1 MKFGIGQPVTRKED
15 RRFLTGK
22 GQYTDDI
29 IFPDQAYAFVLRS
42 THAHAGLRSV
52 DTAAA
57 ISAPGV
63 LCVLT
68 GEDAEREGMG
78 AMTCRYLSYVAA
90 KNRGAKDFNP
100 PHPVLAAG
108 NVRHVGDGVAL
119 VVAATPEQARDAA
132 ERIMVDYE
140 PLPAVTHTATASHD
154 GMPLVWEDIPNNL
167 CFDWANGD
175 EAATDAAFAKAP
187 HVAAVELVNN
197 RVVGNPMEPRA
208 AIGLYDAA
216 SEAYTLYTSTQGSH
230 AVRNILAEQILH
242 VPDEKVRVV
251 TPDVGGG
258 FGIKLF
264 AYVEYA
270 LVMWAARETGRPV
283 KWTSDRSQAFVTDTQ
298 GRDHVTRAELAL
310 DAEGKFLALRATTIA
325 NMGAYLSS
333 AGPVIP
339 TYASRGIQ
347 LGVYDIP
354 AAFVSVK
361 GVVTNTV
368 PVDAYRGAGRPEAV
382 YLIERLVD
390 KAARVLGIN
399 PGELR
404 RRNFIPSSAMP
415 FTTPLELTYDSGEF
429 ALNLEEAIALA
440 GCDEFPGRRAEARH
454 RGKLR
459 GLGIAYYVEKSSDPA
474 TGSEAAVVRFEEDET
489 VSVLIGTQSSGQGHE
504 TSYAQL
510 AAEQL
515 GVPFE
520 KVNVRQGDTAEIAT
534 GSGTGASRSMTVGGM
549 ALTRAVNDVVEKGK
563 EQAANLLEVAREDID
578 YSEGR
583 YSVVG
588 TDRWSGIFEVARAA
602 RNREDGDGLFDGSG
616 DFDPEAPT
624 FPNGCHVCEV
634 EVDPETGLVDIVRF
648 TVVDDFGK
656 VVNPLL
662 VAGQVHGGLAQGIGQ
677 AILERTVYDEESGQ
691 LLTGSFMDY
700 GIPRAADMP
709 AITAKWNE
717 IPCRTNALGIKGA
730 GEAGAVGAP
739 PAVINAI
746 LDALTELGVG
756 HIDMPA
762 TPETVWRAIQAARP

>member
-1 MKFGIGQPVTRKED
+1 M
-15 RRFLTGK
+15 
-22 GQYTDDI
+22 
-29 IFPDQAYAFVLRS
+29 
-42 THAHAGLRSV
+42 
-52 DTAAA
+52 
-57 ISAPGV
+57 
-63 LCVLT
+63 
-68 GEDAEREGMG
+68 
-78 AMTCRYLSYVAA
+78 
-90 KNRGAKDFNP
+90 
-100 PHPVLAAG
+100 
-108 NVRHVGDGVAL
+108 
-119 VVAATPEQARDAA
+119 
-132 ERIMVDYE
+132 
-140 PLPAVTHTATASHD
+140 
-154 GMPLVWEDIPNNL
+154 
-167 CFDWANGD
+167 
-175 EAATDAAFAKAP
+175 
-187 HVAAVELVNN
+187 
-197 RVVGNPMEPRA
+197 
-208 AIGLYDAA
+208 
-216 SEAYTLYTSTQGSH
+216 
-230 AVRNILAEQILH
+230 
-242 VPDEKVRVV
+242 
-251 TPDVGGG
+251 
-258 FGIKLF
+258 
-264 AYVEYA
+264 
-270 LVMWAARETGRPV
+270 
-283 KWTSDRSQAFVTDTQ
+283 
-298 GRDHVTRAELAL
+298 
-310 DAEGKFLALRATTIA
+310 
-325 NMGAYLSS
+325 
-333 AGPVIP
+333 
-339 TYASRGIQ
+339 
-347 LGVYDIP
+347 
-354 AAFVSVK
+354 
-361 GVVTNTV
+361 
-368 PVDAYRGAGRPEAV
+368 
-382 YLIERLVD
+382 
-390 KAARVLGIN
+390 
-399 PGELR
+399 
-404 RRNFIPSSAMP
+404 
-415 FTTPLELTYDSGEF
+415 
-429 ALNLEEAIALA
+429 
-440 GCDEFPGRRAEARH
+440 
-454 RGKLR
+454 
-459 GLGIAYYVEKSSDPA
+459 
-474 TGSEAAVVRFEEDET
+474 
-489 VSVLIGTQSSGQGHE
+489 
-504 TSYAQL
+504 
-510 AAEQL
+510 
-515 GVPFE
+515 PFE

>member
-1 MKFGIGQPVTRKED
+1 M
-15 RRFLTGK
+15 
-22 GQYTDDI
+22 
-29 IFPDQAYAFVLRS
+29 
-42 THAHAGLRSV
+42 
-52 DTAAA
+52 
-57 ISAPGV
+57 
-63 LCVLT
+63 
-68 GEDAEREGMG
+68 
-78 AMTCRYLSYVAA
+78 
-90 KNRGAKDFNP
+90 
-100 PHPVLAAG
+100 
-108 NVRHVGDGVAL
+108 
-119 VVAATPEQARDAA
+119 
-132 ERIMVDYE
+132 
-140 PLPAVTHTATASHD
+140 
-154 GMPLVWEDIPNNL
+154 
-167 CFDWANGD
+167 
-175 EAATDAAFAKAP
+175 
-187 HVAAVELVNN
+187 
-197 RVVGNPMEPRA
+197 
-208 AIGLYDAA
+208 
-216 SEAYTLYTSTQGSH
+216 
-230 AVRNILAEQILH
+230 
-242 VPDEKVRVV
+242 
-251 TPDVGGG
+251 GGG

-270 LVMWAARETGRPV
+270 LVMWAARETERPV

-390 KAARVLGIN
+390 QAARVLGIN

-429 ALNLEEAIALA
+429 ALNLEDAIALA
-440 GCDEFPGRRAEARH
+440 GCDEFPGRRVEARR

-549 ALTRAVNDVVEKGK
+549 ALTRAVDDVIEKGK
-563 EQAANLLEVAREDID
+563 EQAASLLEVAREDID

-588 TDRWSGIFEVARAA
+588 TDRWSGIFDVARAA
-602 RNREDGDGLFDGSG
+602 RAREDGDAVLDGSG

-648 TVVDDFGK
+648 AVVDDFGK

-677 AILERTVYDEESGQ
+677 AILERTVYEEETGQ

-700 GIPRAADMP
+700 AIPRAADLP
-709 AITAKWNE
+709 TFTTSWNE

-762 TPETVWRAIQAARP
+762 TPETVWRAIQDARP

>member
-216 SEAYTLYTSTQGSH
+216 SEAYTLYTGTQGSH

-310 DAEGKFLALRATTIA
+310 DADGKFLALRATTIA

-616 DFDPEAPT
+616 DFDPAAPT

>member
-29 IFPDQAYAFVLRS
+29 IFPDQAYAFVVRS
-42 THAHAGLRSV
+42 THAHARLRSV

-57 ISAPGV
+57 LSAPGV

-90 KNRGAKDFNP
+90 KSRGAKDFNP

-108 NVRHVGDGVAL
+108 NVRHVGDSVAL
-119 VVAATPEQARDAA
+119 VVAETPEQARDAA
-132 ERIMVDYE
+132 ERIVVDYE
-140 PLPAVTHTATASHD
+140 PLPAVTDTATASND

-167 CFDWANGD
+167 CFDWANGN

-354 AAFVSVK
+354 AAFVAVK

-390 KAARVLGIN
+390 QAARVLGIN

-429 ALNLEEAIALA
+429 ALNLEDAIALA

-549 ALTRAVNDVVEKGK
+549 ALTRAVDDVIEKGK
-563 EQAANLLEVAREDID
+563 EQAASLLEVAREDID

-588 TDRWSGIFEVARAA
+588 TDRWSGIFDVARAA
-602 RNREDGDGLFDGSG
+602 RGNAPLAGSG

-648 TVVDDFGK
+648 AVVDDFGK

-677 AILERTVYDEESGQ
+677 AILERTVYEEETGQ

-700 GIPRAADMP
+700 AIPRAADMP
-709 AITAKWNE
+709 AFTTKWNE

-762 TPETVWRAIQAARP
+762 TPETVWRAIQDARP